1 MFGFRY
7 YDEEPV
13 DPDLPEH
20 LGAIHR
26 ADWIHLIARMKIKG
40 RRKDV
45 ALMLAAAASEDGSD
59 VRPALRTIGDMCDLH
74 EDSVSTYI
82 KTLLELG
89 MLVVKQPGGGRGKPT
104 VYRLTRP
111 LDLTALPLWL
121 DPDMKRI
128 PAGAGVPAAKTPAH
142 TRGNDCSSNIYS
154 PVPTQGNEVQS
165 NTYSPVPT
173 PPNTYSPEFTKGVSE
188 PGETETPASAPPF
201 SIETPEPTQGYRPVD
216 NSGEAEN
223 PRVSAPKPP
232 SGLGEIAETPEP
244 TRGDLLQA
252 DPTPDQNPGLP
263 QATNSLG
270 WRDHNRQPGVLADVV
285 GPPDVEPWIAPEP
298 PAVSAPPAAAAE
310 PSGRRTYA
318 EPDPPAAEPTQAEPA
333 APPRVV
339 SAAATLAPTPAIAA
353 IFALLDA
360 QPGGGEWWFASA
372 ARELRAEGIAH
383 PNRLDLAVRAAAI
396 LSRSQPDT
404 ETRSA

>member
-1 MFGFRY
+1 MSGIRMFGFRY

-20 LGAIHR
+20 LGAVHR

-45 ALMLAAAASEDGSD
+45 ALMLASSASEDGSD

-74 EDSVSTYI
+74 EDSVSTHI

-89 MLVVKQPGGGRGKPT
+89 MLVVKRPGGGRGKPT

-111 LDLTALPLWL
+111 MDLATLPLWL

-128 PAGAGVPAAKTPAH
+128 PVGAGLPVAKTPES
-142 TRGNDCSSNIYS
+142 TRGNDCSSNIDS
-154 PVPTQGNEVQS
+154 PASTQGFEVRS
-165 NTYSPVPT
+165 NTDSPVPT

-188 PGETETPASAPPF
+188 PGQAETPESAHPF
-201 SIETPEPTQGYRPVD
+201 STETPEPTQGYRPVD
-216 NSGEAEN
+216 NSGEAQN

-252 DPTPDQNPGLP
+252 DPTPDQTPGLP
-263 QATNSLG
+263 QADTSLG
-270 WRDHNRQPGVLADVV
+270 WHGRA
-285 GPPDVEPWIAPEP
+285 
-298 PAVSAPPAAAAE
+298 APPAAPAALVGPPTPE
-310 PSGRRTYA
+310 PWTA
-318 EPDPPAAEPTQAEPA
+318 PPAPTAAADPPPAELP
-333 APPRVV
+333 APPDAPRIVH
-339 SAAATLAPTPAIAA
+339 AAAVLAPTPAIAA
-353 IFALLDA
+353 VFALLDA
-360 QPGGGEWWFASA
+360 QPNHGEWWTAA
-372 ARELRAEGIAH
+372 ARAELRREGIAH
-383 PNRLDLAVRAAAI
+383 PTRLDLAIRAAMI
-396 LSRSQPDT
+396 LHRDT
-404 ETRSA
+404 ETRTA